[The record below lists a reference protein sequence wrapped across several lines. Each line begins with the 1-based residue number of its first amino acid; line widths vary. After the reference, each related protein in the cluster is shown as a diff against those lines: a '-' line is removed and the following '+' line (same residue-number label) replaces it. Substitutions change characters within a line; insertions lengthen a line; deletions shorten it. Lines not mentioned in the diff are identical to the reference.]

1 MDFESPIGQI
11 IDGKYEIERELGRG
25 GMGAVYLATHLG
37 TERPVAVKIIAPEFM
52 TRPEFVER
60 FRREARAAGRLRH
73 PNVVDV
79 TDFGVA
85 DTDQGQVAYLVMEY
99 LDGCTLGEV
108 LDEEKN
114 LPVSWTLDIL
124 EQVCSAVHAAHQQGI
139 IHRDLKPDNIWLEP
153 NQRGGYT
160 VKVLDFGIAKL
171 EAPADEEPGTDDPVN
186 PSSQRASHNI
196 TGSFGVGTIHDSVS
210 PTRIIHSGT
219 VVPMRAAGK
228 VKESIEG
235 GDPEFLEA
243 KTAIL
248 PADQGS
254 FASPSDADGKGNSD
268 VLPAS
273 DGKLTGEAG
282 DKDVRIPD
290 NLDPQLIAGSET
302 PKEGDRKTEFIRGSR
317 SSADLTRV
325 GAVLGTP
332 LYMSPEQCRGDR
344 LDPRSDVYSLGV
356 IAYQMLAGRTP
367 FVGDFASVMH
377 AHKTLPPP
385 PLRSRKIRR
394 KLRAAILSALEKDP
408 DRRPPSAE
416 AFAAILRSRSEG
428 IFGLLRRAGMIYT
441 EHISKFI
448 GLATIFHLPMILLTG
463 VIIATSIFRG
473 MEKIE
478 PTTAEWIRGL
488 ASFALFLVATFSTYL
503 NIAATSWVVAHSLA
517 IPLRPISLRSALR
530 ETARNWKRIIWTGF
544 VTTVLQFGLVIA
556 TCGIGYLITSVLWV
570 LVGPVVMMERLSG
583 RAALKRSSQLVRRS
597 LMTSIAAVLIM
608 FLVPTAVALTIS
620 AAIGLSWKGIESE
633 VVKEPTATASSAERR
648 PELPPLGKP
657 PDIKISVESN
667 RGIRLINMDA
677 DTQKRL
683 RDSLLDS
690 LLQLILLPVQIAMS
704 SFTTIIIALL
714 YLKTRQAGGES
725 PTGLLERFD
734 DPDQPRKRWEERV
747 RQRLIDS
754 GRISGKSSGSDA

>member
-1 MDFESPIGQI
+1 MDFTSPIGRI
-11 IDGKYEIERELGRG
+11 IDGKYQIERELGRG

-37 TERPVAVKIIAPEFM
+37 TERPVAIKIVAPEFM
-52 TRPEFVER
+52 ARPEFVER

-85 DTDQGQVAYLVMEY
+85 DTSQGRVAYLVMEY

-171 EAPADEEPGTDDPVN
+171 EAPEDEDGHGENAASSDLGN
-186 PSSQRASHNI
+186 APSQSAGALGAGATRPDASPMR
-196 TGSFGVGTIHDSVS
+196 SVL
-210 PTRIIHSGT
+210 SGT
-219 VVPMRAAGK
+219 VVSFRSDLPAPGANS
-228 VKESIEG
+228 EEE
-235 GDPEFLEA
+235 PEFLEA

-248 PADQGS
+248 PVEREQ
-254 FASPSDADGKGNSD
+254 
-268 VLPAS
+268 PATIAARKKAPTIQS
-273 DGKLTGEAG
+273 DGVQSLFDAGLPDEAAPNQ
-282 DKDVRIPD
+282 DT
-290 NLDPQLIAGSET
+290 PQSIAGNQT
-302 PKEGDRKTEFIRGSR
+302 PESGDRKTDVICGNRI
-317 SSADLTRV
+317 SADLTRV

-344 LDPRSDVYSLGV
+344 LDLRSDVYSLGV

-367 FVGDFASVMH
+367 FVGDFASVMN
-377 AHKTLPPP
+377 AHKSLPPP
-385 PLRSRKIRR
+385 PLRSRRVRR
-394 KLRAAILSALEKDP
+394 KLRAAILSALDKEP
-408 DRRPPSAE
+408 DRRPHSAE

-428 IFGLLRRAGMIYT
+428 IFGLLRRAAMIYT
-441 EHISKFI
+441 EHISKFV
-448 GLATIFHLPMILLTG
+448 GLAAIFHVPMILLTI
-463 VIIATSIFRG
+463 VIIATSFSRG
-473 MEKIE
+473 IGNVDQN
-478 PTTAEWIRGL
+478 TADRIRGL

-503 NIAATSWVVAHSLA
+503 NVAATSWVVAHSLA
-517 IPLRPISLRSALR
+517 IPLRPISLRLAFR
-530 ETARNWKRIIWTGF
+530 ETARNWKPIIWTGF
-544 VTTVLQFGLVIA
+544 VTTALQLGLALV
-556 TCGIGYLITSVLWV
+556 TLGIGYLVTSVLWV

-583 RAALKRSSQLVRRS
+583 RAALKRSSELVRRS
-597 LMTSIAAVLIM
+597 LLTSIAAVLIM
-608 FLVPTAVALTIS
+608 FFIPSLVAGTIS
-620 AAIGLSWKGIESE
+620 AAIALSWEGIESQFGKMSNSE
-633 VVKEPTATASSAERR
+633 TAPADRPT
-648 PELPPLGKP
+648 LPPMGKSP
-657 PDIKISVESN
+657 EIQIAVEGD
-667 RGIRLINMDA
+667 RGIRIINMDS

-714 YLKTRQAGGES
+714 YIKTRQAGGES
-725 PTGLLERFD
+725 PTGLLARFD
-734 DPDQPRKRWEERV
+734 DPDQPRKRWELRV

-754 GRISGKSSGSDA
+754 GRISGKSSGNDG